1 METKIMMNR
10 NADPKAQL
18 NRTRIRVAVFALAV
32 LAVLAVGTAIPLMLI
47 EGII

>member
-1 METKIMMNR
+1 METTMTHDR

-18 NRTRIRVAVFALAV
+18 NRTRIRVALFALTLLVVA
-32 LAVLAVGTAIPLMLI
+32 TAIPLMLI

>member
-1 METKIMMNR
+1 MMNR

-32 LAVLAVGTAIPLMLI
+32 LTVAAAIPFLLI
-47 EGII
+47 EGIV

>member
-1 METKIMMNR
+1 MMNR

-32 LAVLAVGTAIPLMLI
+32 LAVGTAIPLMLI